1 MRANTKEKWDME
13 PKKDVQHRKERE
25 VPVEQQ
31 CFQFSQQLAQ
41 TRSGEQNLWEEDFL
55 AKPEL
60 KDYMLHLSIWKII
73 LTNTL
78 VL

>member
-1 MRANTKEKWDME
+1 ME

-25 VPVEQQ
+25 VLVEQQ
-31 CFQFSQQLAQ
+31 CFQFTQQLAQ
-41 TRSGEQNLWEEDFL
+41 TRSGEQNLWEEDLL

-60 KDYMLHLSIWKII
+60 KDYMLHLRIWKII

>member
-1 MRANTKEKWDME
+1 ME

-25 VPVEQQ
+25 VLVEQQ
-31 CFQFSQQLAQ
+31 CFHFSQQLAQ
-41 TRSGEQNLWEEDFL
+41 TRSGEQNLWEEDLL

-60 KDYMLHLSIWKII
+60 KDYMLHLRIWKII

>member
-1 MRANTKEKWDME
+1 ME

-25 VPVEQQ
+25 VLVEQQ

-41 TRSGEQNLWEEDFL
+41 TRSGERNLWEEDLL

-60 KDYMLHLSIWKII
+60 KDYMLHLRIWKII